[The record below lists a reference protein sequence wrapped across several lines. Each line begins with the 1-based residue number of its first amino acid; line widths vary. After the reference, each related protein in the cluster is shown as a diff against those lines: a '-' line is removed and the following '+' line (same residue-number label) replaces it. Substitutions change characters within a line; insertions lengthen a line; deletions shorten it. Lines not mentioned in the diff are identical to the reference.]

1 MKLIFTNVRIISVPL
16 LRSAW
21 RQQRI
26 INKASRIG
34 EGLLFSPSKDC
45 LRFFLPLLRGE
56 FFARKFWRNLSI
68 RERERERS
76 ERVMRRNPGSSFY
89 FENCWATLG
98 KLRGRISERLAR
110 MKLPVSAA
118 TNFSRGNVHNNRR
131 AHKRVGKRASEK
143 RNGVCCTVG
152 VALTFVPSPFLCAR
166 VQPAP
171 FHRRGSHLIPPRLR

>member
-1 MKLIFTNVRIISVPL
+1 
-16 LRSAW
+16 
-21 RQQRI
+21 
-26 INKASRIG
+26 
-34 EGLLFSPSKDC
+34 
-45 LRFFLPLLRGE
+45 
-56 FFARKFWRNLSI
+56 
-68 RERERERS
+68 
-76 ERVMRRNPGSSFY
+76 
-89 FENCWATLG
+89 
-98 KLRGRISERLAR
+98 

>member
-1 MKLIFTNVRIISVPL
+1 MI
-16 LRSAW
+16 
-21 RQQRI
+21 
-26 INKASRIG
+26 
-34 EGLLFSPSKDC
+34 
-45 LRFFLPLLRGE
+45 
-56 FFARKFWRNLSI
+56 
-68 RERERERS
+68 
-76 ERVMRRNPGSSFY
+76 RRNPGSSFY